1 MCFKTPRLET
11 QLLSLNSSSVS
22 PRPAASGLEDARQPA
37 QPQAGSNLAGP
48 AGENPE
54 HSAGSPRASPR
65 LGAEGEPGRRK
76 GQPGPS
82 SAQLARRPRG
92 EWQRR
97 RARCQRRGAEPRALV
112 GAGSE
117 AGRAGRG
124 RRRGRCRALEL
135 RARGEESR
143 AAGAE
148 LEEAAAYGWQRVGDG
163 ELGSRT
169 AGGSE
174 LGQGLIGAVRARGCR
189 CSLGPAEEGSRPA
202 GEVGGGSG
210 SGCVLGR
217 GRRCVRAATAALFL
231 SPAAASP
238 SAEPSRG
245 KRAGRRPP
253 CRWHL
258 PPSGQARVPFA
269 ASVPACS
276 RLPRGSVSLV
286 LFRAGCARRREH
298 SSPELQANSGF
309 RHLSVTV
316 HFPEGSPSLPA
327 AVFRSPSA
335 EESSL
340 TAAFAIAGRIS
351 AFPRALRLHPG
362 LCPGSSP
369 GRAGVPGARPRP
381 PPFEVCLP
389 PLPGLCEVRKD
400 KTVPG
405 FERSIRLSFQCDGAE
420 VLVVRRDI
428 HNVQLACGV
437 PRSSQATD
445 GQRDESVRK
454 DRASPGA
461 SAWSRRVDESLK
473 RKPVGGPRPQRRR
486 ALT

>member
-202 GEVGGGSG
+202 GEV
-210 SGCVLGR
+210 
-217 GRRCVRAATAALFL
+217 
-231 SPAAASP
+231 
-238 SAEPSRG
+238 
-245 KRAGRRPP
+245 
-253 CRWHL
+253 
-258 PPSGQARVPFA
+258 
-269 ASVPACS
+269 
-276 RLPRGSVSLV
+276 
-286 LFRAGCARRREH
+286 
-298 SSPELQANSGF
+298 
-309 RHLSVTV
+309 
-316 HFPEGSPSLPA
+316 
-327 AVFRSPSA
+327 
-335 EESSL
+335 
-340 TAAFAIAGRIS
+340 
-351 AFPRALRLHPG
+351 
-362 LCPGSSP
+362 
-369 GRAGVPGARPRP
+369 
-381 PPFEVCLP
+381 
-389 PLPGLCEVRKD
+389 
-400 KTVPG
+400 
-405 FERSIRLSFQCDGAE
+405 
-420 VLVVRRDI
+420 
-428 HNVQLACGV
+428 QLACGV